1 LATASKKPDRKEVA
15 RAYADQI
22 VLSGFARVSSTL
34 RLGELVQ
41 QVSNHGI
48 SMNDL
53 RRLLASNPSRF
64 VFQDRRWL
72 PVSRVEA
79 GSGPVLE
86 LARRTL
92 EAYGGPMKV
101 ADLATEVATTKRIPV
116 EPLQN
121 TLPRMLRANPFTFV
135 TADGPE
141 GLAGL
146 TSWVFSARD
155 EAEDIALYIN
165 EMSAEDAAA
174 AKAAYGNLDFTNL
187 ERAASEALKSA
198 PVNVK
203 WLGYC
208 AWRQLNVDDP
218 YAARLYDAVELFQSI
233 AVRPGY
239 LFAADGFV
247 YAESDA
253 QKWLK
258 EALKEAEKAVPV
270 FETEEAAPLEFSQ
283 EDVGTMVAQ
292 IMRTGTSFSV
302 TKMLEEK
309 YEITPAESTFGEDFA
324 NAMKALTSDGR
335 SWFVGGDRFRK
346 PDSAPEFIFSVP
358 EFFIYP
364 PSEFLD
370 DDGEPID
377 VELSDDGFSSPV
389 RKEMA
394 NPLAMDVLDED
405 PLPKPK
411 KQADQVRLVLKS
423 LHREI
428 GTFPLCQLPTGWLN
442 ADPTIQEVVFVD
454 PQGRELNVWVNHNAR
469 LMFSLIDWWFEQPV
483 ESGAVFTL
491 TKTQR
496 PNVYEFA
503 WLDETDPLLFISSDR
518 MEELRDLASRA
529 AELSN
534 YEILMEVL
542 GHYGKGADYL
552 TILAEANVVRRMSRR
567 MVASIL
573 TGYHCFFQRSGSPVW
588 HFDAKKVDQGFD
600 KAKRKFIKK

>member
-1 LATASKKPDRKEVA
+1 MATASKKPDHKEVA

-34 RLGELVQ
+34 RLGELAQ
-41 QVSNHGI
+41 QVSAYGI
-48 SMNDL
+48 TLTDL

-64 VFQDRRWL
+64 VYQDRRWL

-79 GSGPVLE
+79 GSGPILE

-92 EAYGGPMKV
+92 EAFGGPMKV
-101 ADLATEVATTKRIPV
+101 DDLAAEIAATKKISF
-116 EPLQN
+116 ENIQN
-121 TLPRMLRANPFTFV
+121 TLPRILRASPYTFV
-135 TADGPE
+135 TDT

-146 TSWVFSARD
+146 TSWLFVAND
-155 EAEDIALYIN
+155 EPEHIALYIN
-165 EMSAEDAAA
+165 GMTSDDASAALS
-174 AKAAYGNLDFTNL
+174 AYGSLDFSDL
-187 ERAASEALKSA
+187 ERASSEALRSA
-198 PVNVK
+198 PVHVK

-208 AWRQLNVDDP
+208 AWRQLNSSDP
-218 YAARLYDAVELFQSI
+218 YAPMLYDPVKLFEAV

-239 LFAADGFV
+239 LFATDGYV
-247 YAESDA
+247 HLETDA

-258 EALKEAEKAVPV
+258 EALKEAEKTVQV
-270 FETEEAAPLEFSQ
+270 IETEEAAPLEFSQ
-283 EDVGTMVAQ
+283 EDVDTMVAQ
-292 IMRTGTSFSV
+292 IMRSNTTFSI

-309 YEITPAESTFGEDFA
+309 YEITPAESTFPEDFA
-324 NAMKALTSDGR
+324 NALRALQNDGR
-335 SWFVGGDRFRK
+335 LWFVGGDRFRK
-346 PDSAPEFIFSVP
+346 PDSAPEFIYSVP
-358 EFFIYP
+358 EFFNYP

-377 VELSDDGFSSPV
+377 VELSDDGFTSAV

-411 KQADQVRLVLKS
+411 KLPDQVRLVLKS

-428 GTFPLCQLPTGWLN
+428 GTFPLCQFPPGWLN
-442 ADPTIQEVVFVD
+442 PDPEIQEVVFVD

-491 TKTQR
+491 TKTQK

-503 WLDETDPLLFISSDR
+503 WLDETDPLLFISSER

-529 AELSN
+529 SDLSN

-542 GHYGKGADYL
+542 GHYSKGADYL
-552 TILAEANVVRRMSRR
+552 TVLAEANVVRRMSRR

-588 HFDAKKVDQGFD
+588 HFDPKKVDQGFD

>member
-1 LATASKKPDRKEVA
+1 MATASKKPDRKEVA

-34 RLGELVQ
+34 RLGELAQ

-48 SMNDL
+48 SLSDL

-79 GSGPVLE
+79 GSGPILE

-92 EAYGGPMKV
+92 DGFGGPMKV
-101 ADLATEVATTKRIPV
+101 TDLATEVAATRRIPA
-116 EPLQN
+116 ESLEN
-121 TLPRMLRANPFTFV
+121 SLARMLRMNPFTFV
-135 TADGPE
+135 TE
-141 GLAGL
+141 SGLAGL
-146 TSWVFSARD
+146 TSWLFVARD
-155 EAEDIALYIN
+155 EPEEIALYIN
-165 EMSAEDAAA
+165 EMTAEDAAA

-187 ERAASEALKSA
+187 EGAGSEALKSA

-208 AWRQLNVDDP
+208 AWRQLNAYDP
-218 YAARLYDAVELFQSI
+218 YAPRLYDAVALFESV
-233 AVRPGY
+233 ASRRGY
-239 LFAADGFV
+239 LFGADGFV
-247 YAESDA
+247 YAETDA
-253 QKWLK
+253 QKWLT
-258 EALKEAEKAVPV
+258 EALKEAEKIAPV
-270 FETEEAAPLEFSQ
+270 IETEEAAPLEFSK
-283 EDVGTMVAQ
+283 EDVDTMVAQ
-292 IMRTGTSFSV
+292 IMRSGISFSV

-309 YEITPAESTFGEDFA
+309 YEITPAESTFGEDLA
-324 NAMKALTSDGR
+324 NAMKALQDDGR
-335 SWFVGGDRFRK
+335 AWFVGGDRFRK

-358 EFFIYP
+358 EFFSYP
-364 PSEFLD
+364 QSEFLD
-370 DDGEPID
+370 DDAEPID
-377 VELSDDGFSSPV
+377 VELSDDGFSSPM

-405 PLPKPK
+405 PLPKAK
-411 KQADQVRLVLKS
+411 KLSDKVRLVLKS

-428 GTFPLCQLPTGWLN
+428 GTFPLCQIPPGWLN
-442 ADPTIQEVVFVD
+442 PDPTIQEIVLVD
-454 PQGRELNVWVNHNAR
+454 SQGRELNVWVNHNAR

-503 WLDETDPLLFISSDR
+503 WLDETDPLLFISSER

-529 AELSN
+529 SELSN

-542 GHYGKGADYL
+542 GHYSKGADYL